1 MKRYIAFVL
10 TLLTLPLLSLAS
22 TENRDTLLIVDKPSK
37 VVITE
42 SADGTLITVTD
53 TVSGTKQSH
62 FVGYAPGAK
71 VSTSQRFSKSPLNI
85 PGFNCMRM
93 KNKDTGWAIG
103 IDGVCIGLNDAHDQT
118 GGGGLQWSKSF
129 EINWLSCINFGYAWK
144 RSRIYLGLGFD
155 WRNFKA
161 TADDCWLQPSEYGG
175 IEWGKAPEGVDVKST
190 NLKVFSLQLPLIYEW
205 RIPKSWLKL
214 KVGPILNFNTYASL
228 KGIYE
233 DNTGNKCE
241 YFTKDFDCRDVT
253 VDFFGCISY
262 HNALGVY
269 VRYSP
274 MKMLKAGSP
283 INFTPFTVGVS
294 FFL

>member
-1 MKRYIAFVL
+1 MKRYISSLF
-10 TLLTLPLLSLAS
+10 LLLLSLSSLAS
-22 TENRDTLLIVDKPSK
+22 TEIRDTLFRVDTPSQ

-42 SADGTLITVTD
+42 NPDATLMTVTD
-53 TVSGTKQSH
+53 TLRGAEQSH
-62 FVGYAPGAK
+62 FVSYGPGAK
-71 VSTSQRFSKSPLNI
+71 VSTSQHSSKTTLNI
-85 PGFNCMRM
+85 PGFNYMNR
-93 KNKDTGWAIG
+93 KNQKAGWAIG
-103 IDGVCIGLNDAHDQT
+103 IDGLCVGLNQAADQT

-129 EINWLSCINFGYAWK
+129 EINWLSCFNVGYVFSK
-144 RSRIYLGLGFD
+144 SRIYLGLGFD

-161 TADDCWLQPSEYGG
+161 TADGRWLQPSENGG
-175 IEWGKAPEGVDVKST
+175 IEWSEAPEGVNVKST
-190 NLKVFSLQLPLIYEW
+190 NLKVFSLQLPLMYEW
-205 RIPKSWLKL
+205 KIPKSWLKL

-233 DNTGNKCE
+233 DKAGNKCE

-253 VDFFGCISY
+253 VDFFGSISY

-274 MKMLKAGSP
+274 MKMLKTGSP
-283 INFTPFTVGVS
+283 INFNPFTVGVS